1 MAVKIISMWK
11 FLIIGIV
18 LGAGMLLWAFGIE
31 PKLLMPRFYRL
42 PQQNL
47 AGLRIVFISDLHI
60 APNQRG
66 RLQKIVREANKSEPD
81 IIILGGDYVKG
92 HKGTT
97 SMPPEKIAAELR
109 KLQAKNGIFAVLGNH
124 DWYLDGEKVRQA
136 LQQAGIPVL
145 ENENISLQTGR
156 GELTIAGA
164 ADYTMRIPDLEKTL
178 KGAHAPVLLVTH
190 SPDIFPQVPKNVML
204 TLAGHTHG
212 GQVAVPFIGPL
223 LIPSDFGRRYA
234 GGLIE
239 EDGKKMIVGRGLG
252 TSLLPVRFNCPPEIV
267 IIDFE

>member
-1 MAVKIISMWK
+1 
-11 FLIIGIV
+11 
-18 LGAGMLLWAFGIE
+18 
-31 PKLLMPRFYRL
+31 
-42 PQQNL
+42 
-47 AGLRIVFISDLHI
+47 
-60 APNQRG
+60 
-66 RLQKIVREANKSEPD
+66 
-81 IIILGGDYVKG
+81 
-92 HKGTT
+92 
-97 SMPPEKIAAELR
+97 MPPEKIAAELR
-109 KLQAKNGIFAVLGNH
+109 KLQAQNGIFAVLGNH